1 MSFFG
6 PMIVIFVAVHG
17 RCSGYF
23 RATYVLVMEA
33 YVGARVGV
41 AISAST
47 IVIVSKVLGIAN
59 FEVSPLHIL
68 GKC

>member
-1 MSFFG
+1 MSFFV

-17 RCSGYF
+17 RCSGCF
-23 RATYVLVMEA
+23 RAPRGLVMHA

-41 AISAST
+41 TVSAST
-47 IVIVSKVLGIAN
+47 IVIVSKVLGIAS
-59 FEVSPLHIL
+59 FEVLPLHIL